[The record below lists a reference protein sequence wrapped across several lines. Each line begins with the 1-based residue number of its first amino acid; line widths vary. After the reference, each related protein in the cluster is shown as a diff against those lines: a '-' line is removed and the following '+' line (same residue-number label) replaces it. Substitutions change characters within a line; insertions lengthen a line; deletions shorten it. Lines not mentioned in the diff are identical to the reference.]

1 MDDDLINTFE
11 QFHHSVL
18 EWQKSSMRVLGFMQT
33 IEHNKILFHISER
46 SVVADVA
53 PLAYLDL
60 VQEIE
65 DGMVQAAVA
74 SLYERLRPLL
84 QCRHRWSPLSAGA
97 QSEIICLD
105 FSLSP
110 HSHIHVCA
118 ECTGYCIKSSLFPL
132 PQCGKG

>member
-1 MDDDLINTFE
+1 MDDELIKTFE

-18 EWQKSSMRVLGFMQT
+18 EWQKSSMQVLGFMQT

-46 SVVADVA
+46 SVVADLA

-65 DGMVQAAVA
+65 DGMVQTAVA

-84 QCRHRWSPLSAGA
+84 QCRHRWLPLSTCA
-97 QSEIICLD
+97 QS
-105 FSLSP
+105 
-110 HSHIHVCA
+110 
-118 ECTGYCIKSSLFPL
+118 
-132 PQCGKG
+132 